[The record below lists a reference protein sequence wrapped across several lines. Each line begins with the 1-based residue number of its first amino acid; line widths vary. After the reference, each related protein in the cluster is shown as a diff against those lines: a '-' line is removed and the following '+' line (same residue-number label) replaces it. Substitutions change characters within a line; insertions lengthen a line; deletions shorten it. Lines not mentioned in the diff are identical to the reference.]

1 MQIRNWNHI
10 WMINMVSDQ
19 VQVQDQV
26 LYIQIYTFFSFNI
39 LEYNSDIKKQYD
51 MSIKMIPALQNTLL
65 YFAYS

>member
-1 MQIRNWNHI
+1 
-10 WMINMVSDQ
+10 MVSDQ

-39 LEYNSDIKKQYD
+39 LEYNSDIKMQYD